1 MDERTALAKTLLGC
15 LVGLA
20 RASDNNPKTPNTDQ
34 ILRDGLLAT
43 TPGICTQEELQ
54 SWIESVKAEK
64 DAVAP
69 GCALCQNRCGN
80 TDDYDMRRLELAEPE
95 IRNAKWAILLTARAL
110 AIYDAPEAV
119 NYLYKAL
126 YVLAE
131 DWSAEELFGVLQEAG
146 AAAST
151 L

>member
-1 MDERTALAKTLLGC
+1 M
-15 LVGLA
+15 
-20 RASDNNPKTPNTDQ
+20 
-34 ILRDGLLAT
+34 
-43 TPGICTQEELQ
+43 
-54 SWIESVKAEK
+54 
-64 DAVAP
+64 AP

-110 AIYDAPEAV
+110 AISDAPEAV

-126 YVLAE
+126 YVQAE